1 MKELPQMM
9 QSKIKIPQLMMPL
22 FINNAGKGHKLRPQ
36 LLFILMIVILI
47 YLSSKL
53 YLAKNK
59 KINMSLK
66 LNDISTKAPGDLDKD
81 EIKDITAKMIKELDE
96 LQNLLFAQ
104 GKHSVLVVIQGM
116 DGSGKD
122 GVIRNVLG
130 NMNPQ
135 GVTVKSY
142 KAPTPE
148 ELSHDF
154 LWRIHQHAPAKGM
167 IQVFNR
173 SHYEDILVTRVH
185 KWCDDKT
192 AAKRMK
198 AINEFET
205 LLQIHNNTH
214 ILKFYLHV
222 SPEEQQERL
231 SERMK
236 DPTKMWKYNDRD
248 FEEAKLWDIY
258 MNMYQDC
265 FDNCNNPP
273 WTIVP
278 ADQNW
283 YKEYIIASQLHGLLK
298 GLDMQYPGMK
308 K

>member
-1 MKELPQMM
+1 MGA
-9 QSKIKIPQLMMPL
+9 IK
-22 FINNAGKGHKLRPQ
+22 
-36 LLFILMIVILI
+36 
-47 YLSSKL
+47 
-53 YLAKNK
+53 
-59 KINMSLK
+59 LK
-66 LNDISTKAPGDLDKD
+66 DISTRAPKGLDKETTKEKIQ
-81 EIKDITAKMIKELDE
+81 EILEELDE
-96 LQNLLFAQ
+96 LQNLLFAES
-104 GKHSVLVVIQGM
+104 KHSVLVVIQGM

-142 KAPTPE
+142 KAPTAE
-148 ELSHDF
+148 ELAHDF

-185 KWCDDKT
+185 KWCDDET
-192 AAKRMK
+192 ARKRMN
-198 AINEFET
+198 AINDFEK
-205 LLQIHNNTH
+205 LLQEHNNTH
-214 ILKFYLHV
+214 ILKFYLHI
-222 SPEEQQERL
+222 SPEEQHERL

-236 DPTKMWKYNDRD
+236 DPAKMWKYNEKD
-248 FEEAKLWDIY
+248 FDEAKLWDVY
-258 MNMYQDC
+258 MQMYEDC
-265 FDNCNNPP
+265 FNNCANPE

-283 YKEYIIASQLHGLLK
+283 YKEFIIASQLRDLLK
-298 GLDMQYPGMK
+298 GLDMKFPGLK

>member
-1 MKELPQMM
+1 ME
-9 QSKIKIPQLMMPL
+9 
-22 FINNAGKGHKLRPQ
+22 
-36 LLFILMIVILI
+36 
-47 YLSSKL
+47 
-53 YLAKNK
+53 
-59 KINMSLK
+59 KINLSE
-66 LNDISTKAPGDLDKD
+66 ISTRAPAGLDKK
-81 EIKDITAKMIKELDE
+81 ETKEKLEKILVELDE
-96 LQNLLFAQ
+96 FQNLLFAEN
-104 GKHSVLVVIQGM
+104 KHSVLVVIQGM

-154 LWRIHQHAPAKGM
+154 LWRIHNYVPAKGM

-173 SHYEDILVTRVH
+173 SHYEDILITRVH
-185 KWCDDKT
+185 KWCDDET
-192 AAKRMK
+192 AKKRMK
-198 AINEFET
+198 AINDFEQ
-205 LLQIHNNTH
+205 LLMEHNSTH
-214 ILKFYLHV
+214 ILKFYLHI

-236 DPTKMWKYNDRD
+236 DPAKMWKYNEKD
-248 FEEAKLWDIY
+248 FEESKLWDIY
-258 MNMYQDC
+258 RQVYEDC
-265 FDNCNNPP
+265 FNNCNNPP

-283 YKEYIIASQLHGLLK
+283 YKEFVIAGRLYELLK
-298 GLDMQYPGMK
+298 SLDMRFPGLK